1 MAIEKT
7 IVIKGDTNDAQQS
20 FDALGVTIQEQT
32 DITIQF
38 EKELVDLE
46 QQLKDTAKAGF
57 NPKANDIKKQISGLK
72 TAIKEQK
79 VALKSLN
86 NERKKANVALKS
98 NFEEVTKN
106 GGAVAVLDR
115 LTGGLASQVRDSYE
129 ATKLFNFS
137 LKSTRTALIATGIGA
152 FVVALGLVVAYWDEI
167 VELITGANAKLQK
180 QIDLNTENIKVLDT
194 QVTLLKEQEKLL
206 ELQGKST
213 TANRKE
219 QERVLKLLAFENE
232 DRLNSL
238 KIQQELTK
246 SKAIEFGF
254 FDKIRLSLS
263 SAGIN
268 TGFKLI
274 TEDEKTR
281 LKEIQE
287 GIDTATLRAVK
298 LQQELIKINQPTE
311 KEKKAIDDAKAIEQ
325 KAIDDETIRQEAIL
339 KIQDQYRLKKQDL
352 EDVFEVDKL
361 NRQLERELLEL
372 ERLGAFEEQKL
383 EVKRYY
389 ASLITKA
396 ENNIINQAEL
406 ANKEIDDAEIE
417 EENRRLQRQFDN
429 AEKSRKLVEDVENAK
444 RNALTRTSKLLIQ
457 LGGEAVTIG
466 KGIAVSQVIDSGIEG
481 VQNAYTSAQ
490 KSPITPFFPAY
501 PLVQAGLA
509 GAFSALQVKNILS
522 SGNGVGGS
530 VPSQVGVGGQSN
542 FTPPSFNLLK
552 GTGSNQIAN
561 SLQSQEPVEAYVV
574 ASNITKA
581 QELGRNKI
589 SASSI

>member
-7 IVIKGDTNDAQQS
+7 IVIKGDTKDAQQS

-38 EKELVDLE
+38 EKELADLE

-57 NPKANDIKKQISGLK
+57 NPKANDIKKQITGLK
-72 TAIKEQK
+72 GAIKDQK
-79 VALKSLN
+79 IALKDLN

-152 FVVALGLVVAYWDEI
+152 FVIALGLVVAYWDEI
-167 VELITGANAKLQK
+167 VELITGANKALQK
-180 QIDLNTENIKVLDT
+180 QIDLNTENIKILDT

-219 QERVLKLLAFENE
+219 QERVLKLLSVENE
-232 DRLNSL
+232 ARLNSL
-238 KIQQELTK
+238 KTQQDITK
-246 SKAIEFGF
+246 SKAAEFSF
-254 FDKIRLSLS
+254 FDKIRLATQASL
-263 SAGIN
+263 GIGG
-268 TGFKLI
+268 TVSLI
-274 TEDEKTR
+274 SDDEKTR
-281 LKEIQE
+281 LKEIQT
-287 GIDTATLRAVK
+287 GIDEATLRAVK
-298 LQQELIKINQPTE
+298 LKQQLIEINKPSATEQKKIDT
-311 KEKKAIDDAKAIEQ
+311 AKSIEQ
-325 KAIDDETIRQEAIL
+325 KAIDDETLRQETIL
-339 KIQDQYRLKKQDL
+339 KVQETYRLKQQDIDDAL
-352 EDVFEVDKL
+352 
-361 NRQLERELLEL
+361 RGQSLEREFEREL
-372 ERLGAFEEQKL
+372 EKLIALEATEEQQRELKL
-383 EVKRYY
+383 YY
-389 ASLITKA
+389 TRLIA
-396 ENNIINQAEL
+396 EEQARLIQQYADVEEQDIID
-406 ANKEIDDAEIE
+406 KED
-417 EENRRLQRQFDN
+417 RRLKREFDN
-429 AEKSRKLVEDVENAK
+429 AEKSRKLAEDVENAK
-444 RNALTRTSKLLIQ
+444 RNTFTRTSKLLIQ
-457 LGGEAVTIG
+457 LGGEAAKVG
-466 KGIAVSQVIDSGIEG
+466 KAIAVAQVIDSGIEG

-522 SGNGVGGS
+522 SGTGG
-530 VPSQVGVGGQSN
+530 GGQSPN
-542 FTPPSFNLLK
+542 TNIGGGQPSFTPPSFNLVQ

-561 SLQSQEPVEAYVV
+561 SLQSQPPVEAFVV
-574 ASNITKA
+574 ASNVSTA
-581 QELGRNKI
+581 LELDRNKI